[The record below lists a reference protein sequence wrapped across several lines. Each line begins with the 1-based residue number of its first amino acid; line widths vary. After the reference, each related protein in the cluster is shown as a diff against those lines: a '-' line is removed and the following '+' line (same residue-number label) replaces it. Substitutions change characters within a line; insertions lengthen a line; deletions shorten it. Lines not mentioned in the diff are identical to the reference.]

1 MVAPGEMLAHGEL
14 WTVKE
19 LFVYP
24 NEFIYWSVQIVM
36 YPFMTG
42 LVAGAFVL
50 SSLYHVFG
58 IKQLKDIARF
68 ALVFSFAL
76 LFAAPMPIV
85 LHLQFPFRGIEIF
98 MTPHFT
104 SAIAAFGVVFFTY
117 GAIVASELW
126 FLYRKHFVEKS
137 LKLREKQDKTI
148 AEWIQYFI
156 FCSLTLGVYDISEE
170 ALHRDEKAIKVLAG
184 IGIPVACFLH
194 GYAGFIFG
202 SVKANA
208 LWMTPLMPVIFIM
221 SAVVS
226 GIALC
231 MLTYIITME
240 IKKFLAKRKRMQPGM
255 RSQSIEEIKG
265 VEVHVIQMTAKYLLF
280 FLIAAIS
287 LELLD
292 LIFRGY
298 TALKSWDVLRSVIY
312 GRDFRDIFI
321 LQYGIGNLVPLILFL
336 IPGLTIRRAVFGVI
350 LVLFGV
356 FMMRWNVVIGGQAFS
371 LSFAG
376 LHALPSADHPA
387 QTGRPSR
394 KGLFGALSIFIMPFV
409 AVLGHQ
415 QDIPGLRR
423 GPAGI
428 RRLVRGKFGYSS
440 GRDRISG
447 PALFR
452 SCRNVQQA
460 ASWLRWYLFHGSNSP
475 CNILLTQPHHL

>member
-1 MVAPGEMLAHGEL
+1 MVHGEL

-19 LFVYP
+19 LFVTP
-24 NEFIYWSVQIVM
+24 NEYIYWSVQIVM

-58 IKQLKDIARF
+58 IKELKDIARF

-76 LFAAPMPIV
+76 LFVAPMPIM
-85 LHLQFPFRGIEIF
+85 LHLQFPFRGINVM
-98 MTPHFT
+98 MTSHFT
-104 SAIAAFGVVFFTY
+104 SAIAAFGIVFFTY

-126 FLYRKHFVEKS
+126 FLYRKHFVVKANAMRDI
-137 LKLREKQDKTI
+137 KDKTMLQWL
-148 AEWIQYFI
+148 EYLLYTG
-156 FCSLTLGVYDISEE
+156 LTLGAFDISEQ

-221 SAVVS
+221 SAIVS

-231 MLTYIITME
+231 MITYIVVME
-240 IKKFLAKRKRMQPGM
+240 YRKFMIKRARKRWET
-255 RSQSIEEIKG
+255 SLEEVKG
-265 VEVHVIQMTAKYLLF
+265 AELHVVTMTAKYLVF
-280 FLIAAIS
+280 FLIFAIS

-298 TALKSWDVLRSVIY
+298 TAVKSWDMLRTIIY
-312 GRDFRDIFI
+312 ERDFYDIFI
-321 LQYGIGNLVPLILFL
+321 MQYGIGNLIPLILFL
-336 IPGLTIRRAVFGVI
+336 TPGLTIRRAILGVL

-371 LSFAG
+371 LTFAG
-376 LHALPSADHPA
+376 FMHYHLPIIPHDWE
-387 QTGRPSR
+387 TF
-394 KGLFGALSIFIMPFV
+394 KEGLGGALSIFIMPFV
-409 AVLGHQ
+409 
-415 QDIPGLRR
+415 
-423 GPAGI
+423 
-428 RRLVRGKFGYSS
+428 
-440 GRDRISG
+440 
-447 PALFR
+447 LFYFIAKIFPVF
-452 SCRNVQQA
+452 STKE
-460 ASWLRWYLFHGSNSP
+460 SH
-475 CNILLTQPHHL
+475 

>member
-1 MVAPGEMLAHGEL
+1 MVHGEL
-14 WTVKE
+14 WTLKE

-24 NEFIYWSVQIVM
+24 NEYIYWSVQIVM

-58 IKQLKDIARF
+58 IKQLKDMARF

-76 LFAAPMPIV
+76 LFAAPMP
-85 LHLQFPFRGIEIF
+85 LLFHLMQPFRGMHVF

-104 SAIAAFGVVFFTY
+104 SAIAAFGIVFSGY

-126 FLYRKHFVEKS
+126 FLYRKRFVEVS
-137 LKLREKQDKTI
+137 LPLKEKKDKTLL
-148 AEWIQYFI
+148 EWIKFVI
-156 FCSLTLGVYDISEE
+156 FCTHTLGDYDISEE
-170 ALHRDEKAIKVLAG
+170 SLKRDEKAIKILAG
-184 IGIPVACFLH
+184 VGIPVACFLH

-221 SAVVS
+221 SAIVS

-231 MLTYIITME
+231 LLTYIVTME
-240 IKKFLAKRKRMQPGM
+240 IRKFVAVRKRSRAAYRFQT
-255 RSQSIEEIKG
+255 REEIGG
-265 VEVHVIQMTAKYLLF
+265 VEINVIRMTAKYLLF
-280 FLIAAIS
+280 FLIFAIS

-298 TALKSWDVLRSVIY
+298 TAVKSWDVLRTIIY
-312 GRDFRDIFI
+312 EKDFTNIFI
-321 LQYGIGNLVPLILFL
+321 LQYTIGNLIPFILL
-336 IPGLTIRRAVFGVI
+336 LLPNLSIKRAVVGVA

-376 LHALPSADHPA
+376 YMHYHMPIIPHDWE
-387 QTGRPSR
+387 TF
-394 KGLFGALSIFIMPFV
+394 KEGLGGAVSIFVMPFV
-409 AVLGHQ
+409 LFWIMDKIFPV
-415 QDIPGLRR
+415 
-423 GPAGI
+423 
-428 RRLVRGKFGYSS
+428 FGSDKEK
-440 GRDRISG
+440 R
-447 PALFR
+447 AT
-452 SCRNVQQA
+452 
-460 ASWLRWYLFHGSNSP
+460 H
-475 CNILLTQPHHL
+475 

>member
-1 MVAPGEMLAHGEL
+1 MVHGEL

-19 LFVYP
+19 LFTLP
-24 NEFIYWSVQIVM
+24 NEYIYWSIQIVM

-58 IKQLKDIARF
+58 VQKLKDMARF

-85 LHLQFPFRGIEIF
+85 LHLQFPFRGVEIF

-104 SAIAAFGVVFFTY
+104 SAIAAFGIVFFSY

-126 FLYRKHFVEKS
+126 FLYRTHFVAVS

-148 AEWIQYFI
+148 VEWVRYLI
-156 FCSLTLGVYDISEE
+156 FCSLTLGVYDVSEE
-170 ALHRDEKAIKVLAG
+170 ALHRDEKAIKFLASL
-184 IGIPVACFLH
+184 GIPVACFLH

-221 SAVVS
+221 SAIVS

-231 MLTYIITME
+231 MLTYIVTME
-240 IKKFLAKRKRMQPGM
+240 IRKFFAKRKRAAYAGY
-255 RSQSIEEIKG
+255 QSKEQLQSAEIS
-265 VEVHVIQMTAKYLLF
+265 VIQMTAKYLLT
-280 FLIAAIS
+280 FLVAAIS
-287 LELLD
+287 LEILD

-312 GRDFRDIFI
+312 ERDFKDIFI
-321 LQYGIGNLVPLILFL
+321 MQYGIGNLVPLILFL
-336 IPGLTIRRAVFGVI
+336 LPGLTIRRAVLGVT

-371 LSFAG
+371 LTFAG
-376 LHALPSADHPA
+376 FMHYHMPIVPHDWE
-387 QTGRPSR
+387 TF
-394 KGLFGALSIFIMPFV
+394 KEGLGGALSIFAMPFV
-409 AVLGHQ
+409 
-415 QDIPGLRR
+415 
-423 GPAGI
+423 
-428 RRLVRGKFGYSS
+428 
-440 GRDRISG
+440 
-447 PALFR
+447 LFYIV
-452 SCRNVQQA
+452 SHIFPVFDYKEA
-460 ASWLRWYLFHGSNSP
+460 H
-475 CNILLTQPHHL
+475 

>member
-1 MVAPGEMLAHGEL
+1 MLAHGEL
-14 WTVKE
+14 WTIKE
-19 LFVYP
+19 LFTYP
-24 NEFIYWSVQIVM
+24 NEFIYWSIQIVM

-58 IKQLKDIARF
+58 IQQLKDMARF

-85 LHLQFPFRGIEIF
+85 LHLQFPFRGINVF

-104 SAIAAFGVVFFTY
+104 SAIAAFGVVFFAY

-137 LKLREKQDKTI
+137 LKLREKQDKTLV
-148 AEWIQYFI
+148 EWFTYLI
-156 FCSLTLGVYDISEE
+156 FCSLTLGVYDVSEE
-170 ALHRDEKAIKVLAG
+170 ALHKDEKAIKILAG

-231 MLTYIITME
+231 MLTYIVTME
-240 IKKFLAKRKRMQPGM
+240 IKKFLTSRRNVARGAF
-255 RSQSIEEIKG
+255 RSKEEIIG
-265 VEVHVIQMTAKYLLF
+265 VEVNVIRMTAKYLVF

-292 LIFRGY
+292 LIFRTY
-298 TALKSWDVLRSVIY
+298 TAVKSWDVLRSVIY
-312 GRDFRDIFI
+312 ERDFYDIFI
-321 LQYGIGNLVPLILFL
+321 MQYGIGNLVPLILFL
-336 IPGLTIRRAVFGVI
+336 IPGLTIRRAVFAVL

-376 LHALPSADHPA
+376 YMHYHLPIIPHDWE
-387 QTGRPSR
+387 TF
-394 KGLFGALSIFIMPFV
+394 KEGLFGALGIFIMPFV
-409 AVLGHQ
+409 
-415 QDIPGLRR
+415 
-423 GPAGI
+423 
-428 RRLVRGKFGYSS
+428 
-440 GRDRISG
+440 
-447 PALFR
+447 LFWVIAKIFPVFPE
-452 SCRNVQQA
+452 SEQA
-460 ASWLRWYLFHGSNSP
+460 S
-475 CNILLTQPHHL
+475 

>member
-1 MVAPGEMLAHGEL
+1 MVHGEL
-14 WTVKE
+14 WTVKD
-19 LFVYP
+19 LFVLP
-24 NEFIYWSVQIVM
+24 NEYIYWSIQIVM

-58 IKQLKDIARF
+58 IQKLKDMARF

-104 SAIAAFGVVFFTY
+104 SAIAAFGIVFFTY

-126 FLYRKHFVEKS
+126 FLYRKHFVDVS
-137 LKLREKQDKTI
+137 LKLREKQDKTLV
-148 AEWIQYFI
+148 EWVTYLI
-156 FCSLTLGVYDISEE
+156 FCTLTLGVYDVSEE
-170 ALHRDEKAIKVLAG
+170 ALHRDEKAIKFLAAL
-184 IGIPVACFLH
+184 GIPVACFLH

-221 SAVVS
+221 SAIVS

-231 MLTYIITME
+231 MLTYILTME
-240 IKKFLAKRKRMQPGM
+240 IRKFLAKRKRGSLMG
-255 RSQSIEEIKG
+255 SQSQQQLQSAEIS
-265 VEVHVIQMTAKYLLF
+265 VIQMTAKYLLA
-280 FLIAAIS
+280 FLVAAIS
-287 LELLD
+287 LEILD

-312 GRDFRDIFI
+312 ERDFKDIFI
-321 LQYGIGNLVPLILFL
+321 MPYGIGNVVPLILFL
-336 IPGLTIRRAVFGVI
+336 IPGITIRRAIVGVM

-371 LSFAG
+371 LTFAG
-376 LHALPSADHPA
+376 FMHYHLPLIPHNWE
-387 QTGRPSR
+387 TY
-394 KGLFGALSIFIMPFV
+394 KEGLAGALSIFFMPF
-409 AVLGHQ
+409 
-415 QDIPGLRR
+415 I
-423 GPAGI
+423 
-428 RRLVRGKFGYSS
+428 
-440 GRDRISG
+440 
-447 PALFR
+447 LFWIF
-452 SCRNVQQA
+452 SHIFPIFEYKEA
-460 ASWLRWYLFHGSNSP
+460 H
-475 CNILLTQPHHL
+475 

>member
-1 MVAPGEMLAHGEL
+1 MVHGEV
-14 WTVKE
+14 WTIKE

-24 NEFIYWSVQIVM
+24 NEFIYWSIQIVM

-58 IKQLKDIARF
+58 VKQLKDMARF

-76 LFAAPMPIV
+76 LFVAPMPIV
-85 LHLQFPFRGIEIF
+85 LHLQFPFRGFNIF

-104 SAIAAFGVVFFTY
+104 SAIAAFGIVFSAY

-126 FLYRKHFVEKS
+126 FIYRKHFVEIALPLKEKKDKS
-137 LKLREKQDKTI
+137 PV
-148 AEWIQYFI
+148 EWFKYLV
-156 FCSLTLGVYDISEE
+156 FCALTLGVYDISEE
-170 ALHRDEKAIKVLAG
+170 SLKRDEKAIKILAG
-184 IGIPVACFLH
+184 VGIPVAMFLH

-221 SAVVS
+221 SAIVS

-231 MLTYIITME
+231 MLTYIVTME
-240 IKKFLAKRKRMQPGM
+240 IRKILVSRKKKPSHMP
-255 RSQSIEEIKG
+255 QSKEEIKG
-265 VEVHVIQMTAKYLLF
+265 VEISVIKMTARYLLF

-298 TALKSWDVLRSVIY
+298 TAVKSWDVLRSVIY
-312 GRDFRDIFI
+312 GRDFVDIFI
-321 LQYGIGNLVPLILFL
+321 LQYGLGNLVPFILFL
-336 IPGLTIRRAVFGVI
+336 MPGLTIKRAVVGTI

-371 LSFAG
+371 LTFAG
-376 LHALPSADHPA
+376 YMHYHLPIIPHDWE
-387 QTGRPSR
+387 TF
-394 KGLFGALSIFIMPFV
+394 KEGLGGALSIFVMPF
-409 AVLGHQ
+409 
-415 QDIPGLRR
+415 I
-423 GPAGI
+423 
-428 RRLVRGKFGYSS
+428 
-440 GRDRISG
+440 
-447 PALFR
+447 LFWIFNKIFPVF
-452 SCRNVQQA
+452 SFEK
-460 ASWLRWYLFHGSNSP
+460 SH
-475 CNILLTQPHHL
+475 